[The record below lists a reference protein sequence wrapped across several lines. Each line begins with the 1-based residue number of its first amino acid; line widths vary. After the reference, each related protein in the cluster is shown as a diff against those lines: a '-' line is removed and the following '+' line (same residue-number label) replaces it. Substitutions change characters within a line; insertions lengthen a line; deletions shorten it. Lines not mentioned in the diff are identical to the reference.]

1 MKTPRYDSDIILGQL
16 KIAKSERFMSREQ
29 ERGLFDSGLSFHSVV
44 LFHSQAIYICRSFYK
59 TSSVMM
65 RSRAALDAIC
75 CCVIY
80 SQGVFLEGPGKYT
93 AFLSASS
100 HFWFYDAFLLT
111 GIENTL

>member
-1 MKTPRYDSDIILGQL
+1 MKTPRYDSDVIL

-65 RSRAALDAIC
+65 RRRAALDAI
-75 CCVIY
+75 V
-80 SQGVFLEGPGKYT
+80 VVLYT
-93 AFLSASS
+93 ARAFFWKVLESIRPFYPQVRISGFMTLS
-100 HFWFYDAFLLT
+100 F
-111 GIENTL
+111 